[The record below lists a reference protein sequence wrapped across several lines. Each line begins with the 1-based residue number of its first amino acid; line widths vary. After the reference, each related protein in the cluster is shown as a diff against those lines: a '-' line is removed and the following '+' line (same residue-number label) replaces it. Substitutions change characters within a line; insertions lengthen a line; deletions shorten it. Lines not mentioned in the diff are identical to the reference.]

1 MMTATLIQAVPNEV
15 TDKLSYS
22 PEEYLEIEEKSDLK
36 HEYRDGEIVEMAGG
50 TTNHNEIAGNC
61 YTFLKLALKGK
72 QYRIYFA
79 DVRLWMPQFRQ
90 FTYPDV
96 MVIQGEP
103 IYVGKGTTTITNPM
117 LIVEVLSPS
126 TQDYDRGTKFTRYR
140 SIPELRDYILIDPDQ
155 FAIEQFTKNPEGQW
169 VLTDIHGED
178 RSLVLA
184 SLDVQIRLKDIYE
197 GVMFAVGAEQE

>member
-1 MMTATLIQAVPNEV
+1 MMTATLIQTVPSDV
-15 TDKLSYS
+15 TDKSFYS

-36 HEYRDGEIVEMAGG
+36 HEYRDGEIIEMAGG
-50 TTNHNEIAGNC
+50 TTNHNEIAGNF

-72 QYRIYFA
+72 KYRIYFG
-79 DVRLWMPQFRQ
+79 DVRLWIPQYRQ

-103 IYVGKGTTTITNPM
+103 IYEGKGTTTITNPM

-140 SIPELRDYILIDPDQ
+140 SIPELRDYILIDQDQ

-169 VLTDIHGED
+169 ILTDIHGED
-178 RSLVLA
+178 SSLVFA
-184 SLDVQIRLKDIYE
+184 SLDLQIRLKDIYE
-197 GVMFAVGAEQE
+197 GVKFAIASEQE